1 VADFMV
7 FGSRPIRT
15 RLAVLC
21 GCLALLAAGVT
32 YLLPR
37 AWIAAGL
44 GLVAVA
50 GGWLGWLLAGRTV
63 RRVTAITAAAR
74 GIDAS
79 HLHTRVGRAGP
90 GLAGPGRARDE
101 VAELADT
108 LDAMLDRLERACVVQ
123 RRFFA
128 DAVEAMKAPMAQ
140 QRALVEG
147 ALDRAGT
154 PGQLDQLHA
163 ALLEVTE
170 RQERLIDELLTL
182 ARSEGAITAP
192 VPVEL
197 ADIAYRVSDGLERE
211 ARRAGIELRV
221 SAGPART
228 PGDPV
233 LLERLARNLLQNAVR
248 YNTADG
254 WVRVATGTDGDTV
267 HLIVANTGPVVPTG
281 EVPALFEPFRRL
293 AGCAGPP
300 EPGRNGPPE
309 PGCAGP
315 GGLGLSP
322 AGLGLSIVR
331 SVAQAHGGRVSAA
344 PRDGGGLVVEVTLP
358 AQ

>member
-1 VADFMV
+1 MAVR
-7 FGSRPIRT
+7 SRPIQT

-32 YLLPR
+32 YLLPP
-37 AWIAAGL
+37 AWAAATL
-44 GLVAVA
+44 GPVAVG
-50 GGWLGWLLAGRTV
+50 GGWLGWLLAGHAVRRITPITATV
-63 RRVTAITAAAR
+63 RR
-74 GIDAS
+74 IDAS
-79 HLHTRVGRAGP
+79 NLEQTRVGSAGA
-90 GLAGPGRARDE
+90 LDE
-101 VAELADT
+101 ISVLADT
-108 LDAMLDRLERACVVQ
+108 IDAMLDRLEHACVKQ

-128 DAVEAMKAPMAQ
+128 DAVGAMRVPVAK
-140 QRALVEG
+140 QRALV
-147 ALDRAGT
+147 AASLDRRGT
-154 PGQLDQLHA
+154 RWQVDQLPA

-182 ARSEGAITAP
+182 VRSEGAVTAP

-197 ADIAYRVSDGLERE
+197 ADIAYRVSDGLEPA

-228 PGDPV
+228 PGDPA
-233 LLERLARNLLQNAVR
+233 LLERLAQNLLQNAVR

-267 HLIVANTGPVVPTG
+267 HLTVANTGPVVPTG
-281 EVPALFEPFRRL
+281 EVPALFEPFHRP
-293 AGCAGPP
+293 AGC
-300 EPGRNGPPE
+300 
-309 PGCAGP
+309 
-315 GGLGLSP
+315 GGS

-331 SVAQAHGGRVSAA
+331 SVAKAHGGRVSAA

-358 AQ
+358 AH

>member
-1 VADFMV
+1 MIV
-7 FGSRPIRT
+7 RT
-15 RLAVLC
+15 RLATLSGGV
-21 GCLALLAAGVT
+21 ALLAAGVT
-32 YLLPR
+32 YLLPG
-37 AWIAAGL
+37 AWAAAAL
-44 GLVAVA
+44 GVVTAA
-50 GGWLGWLLAGRTV
+50 AAWLGWLFAGRTLRPIKEIAATA
-63 RRVTAITAAAR
+63 RRV
-74 GIDAS
+74 DAS
-79 HLHTRVGRAGP
+79 HLDTRVGP
-90 GLAGPGRARDE
+90 SVAREPE

-108 LDAMLDRLERACVVQ
+108 LDAMLARLELACEAQ

-128 DAVEAMKAPMAQ
+128 DAVQAMKAPIGQ
-140 QRALVEG
+140 QRAL
-147 ALDRAGT
+147 AQAAADHAGE
-154 PGQLDQLHA
+154 PWRLDQVSA
-163 ALLEVTE
+163 ALLDVTE
-170 RQERLIDELLTL
+170 RQERLVDELLTL
-182 ARSEGAITAP
+182 ARSECAVTAP

-197 ADIAYRVSDGLERE
+197 ADIAYRVSDGLEPE

-221 SAGPART
+221 SAGSART

-233 LLERLARNLLQNAVR
+233 LLERLAQNLLQNAVR

-267 HLIVANTGPVVPTG
+267 HLTVANTGPVVPTG

-293 AGCAGPP
+293 TSQ
-300 EPGRNGPPE
+300 ED
-309 PGCAGP
+309 
-315 GGLGLSP
+315 S